1 MNTITTPVSAVMTA
15 RPVCVRA
22 EMPVKEIAAML
33 AREGISAVAVVDH
46 AGTLVGVVSEK
57 DLLPMLR
64 GGRSRWWNRRE
75 ARKAEGRSAR
85 EVMTSPVVTIAAD
98 DTVSAAAAKLEKTGL
113 RRLFV
118 VADGR
123 PVGVVARRDVLR
135 VLTRPD
141 PEIEHDVVTGVLY
154 ETLHLGPDRARAV
167 VHAGV
172 VTVAYRVERR
182 SEIAPVTRLIEAVP
196 GVVAVRN
203 GLDYV
208 WNDVA

>member
-1 MNTITTPVSAVMTA
+1 MNTTPVSAVMTA
-15 RPVCVRA
+15 RPVRVRT
-22 EMPVKEIAAML
+22 ETPVKEIAAML

-46 AGTLVGVVSEK
+46 TGSLVGVVSEK
-57 DLLPMLR
+57 DLLPLVEAR
-64 GGRSRWWNRRE
+64 RFRWWHRKE
-75 ARKAEGRSAR
+75 ARKAHGRSAR
-85 EVMTSPVVTIAAD
+85 AVMTSPAVTVSAEEP
-98 DTVSAAAAKLEKTGL
+98 VSAAAAKLEKTGL

-123 PVGVVARRDVLR
+123 PVGVVARRDVLS

-141 PEIEHDVVTGVLY
+141 SEIERDVVTGVLY
-154 ETLHLGPDRARAV
+154 ETLHLGPDRARAM

-172 VTVAYRVERR
+172 VTVAGRVERR

-196 GVVAVRN
+196 GVVAVSN

-208 WNDVA
+208 WDDVA

>member
-15 RPVCVRA
+15 RPVRVRA
-22 EMPVKEIAAML
+22 ETPVKEIAAML
-33 AREGISAVAVVDH
+33 DREGISAVAVVDR
-46 AGTLVGVVSEK
+46 AGALVGVVSEK

-64 GGRSRWWNRRE
+64 GGQFRWWRRRE
-75 ARKAEGRSAR
+75 ARKAEGQSAR

-118 VADGR
+118 VTDGR

-141 PEIEHDVVTGVLY
+141 PEIERDVVTGVLY

-172 VTVAYRVERR
+172 VTVAGRVERR

-196 GVVAVRN
+196 GVVAVCN

-208 WNDVA
+208 WDDVA